1 MHFDDEASTWHLAL
15 MKEDEDAM
23 IFSSWRNYKSRLKER
38 FEEIMDDPM
47 AELKELKETEGIVEY
62 HKRFELIRTRF
73 KMSEEYL
80 LSAYLAGLRLDTQ
93 MHIRMFNP
101 QSTRQC
107 LVLGRLYEKA
117 RPRRDM
123 KSNWTASKPQLN
135 NYPKKG
141 ILPVKREEGLKE
153 SNGKLR
159 PFLSQAEMSERM
171 AKVLC
176 YYCDEKFTPKH
187 FHKYK
192 KTTLFSM
199 DFEEETE
206 LEMVLNNQEEVEHLD
221 REVVQISIN
230 AIAGISDYTT
240 MKVKGM
246 HGKKTLY
253 VLIDSGSTHNF
264 IDSKVA
270 ELLGCRVREA
280 GRAKVAVADG
290 TRSMSL
296 DVLTTLN
303 GIFMEL
309 SS

>member
-1 MHFDDEASTWHLAL
+1 M
-15 MKEDEDAM
+15 
-23 IFSSWRNYKSRLKER
+23 
-38 FEEIMDDPM
+38 
-47 AELKELKETEGIVEY
+47 
-62 HKRFELIRTRF
+62 
-73 KMSEEYL
+73 
-80 LSAYLAGLRLDTQ
+80 
-93 MHIRMFNP
+93 
-101 QSTRQC
+101 
-107 LVLGRLYEKA
+107 
-117 RPRRDM
+117 
-123 KSNWTASKPQLN
+123 
-135 NYPKKG
+135 
-141 ILPVKREEGLKE
+141 KREEGLKHKE

-159 PFLSQAEMSERM
+159 PLLSQPEMSERM

-176 YYCDEKFTPKH
+176 YYCDEKFTPEH
-187 FHKYK
+187 FQKYK

-199 DFEEETE
+199 NFEEETE

-246 HGKKTLY
+246 HGN
-253 VLIDSGSTHNF
+253 VLIYSGSTHNF

-296 DVLTTLN
+296 GVLTTLN